1 MNSKRM
7 LLRLLR
13 LGLLSLFFV
22 HQTTP
27 ALSIIEESVKE
38 LIVERRVG
46 YYDSFTIKMKT
57 DRTCNVVTCP
67 SLGAFL
73 VHLSS
78 SSCECQCGN
87 YEPYTFLSSIQ
98 RCANTTQVHDFG
110 GELIAYITLAY
121 IRLHYLCAVV
131 SLSQI
136 KHGRGILE
144 NAECKT
150 RQYKTWTADCGLRS
164 TDCGLGIKHGLGI
177 KCGLRIL
184 RKPATNWS
192 IIYIFLQNGH
202 VTNHLSYWHN
212 IYTLKC
218 WVQWALH
225 VCQILIQCDHLCQ
238 SYSQ

>member
-1 MNSKRM
+1 M

-13 LGLLSLFFV
+13 LGLLSFFFV

-46 YYDSFTIKMKT
+46 FFDSFTIKMKT

-73 VHLSS
+73 VHLSG

-110 GELIAYITLAY
+110 GELGIHHININQIALS
-121 IRLHYLCAVV
+121 LCC
-131 SLSQI
+131 SQVI
-136 KHGRGILE
+136 A
-144 NAECKT
+144 NKT
-150 RQYKTWTADCGLRS
+150 RQGYFGER
-164 TDCGLGIKHGLGI
+164 
-177 KCGLRIL
+177 RM
-184 RKPATNWS
+184 
-192 IIYIFLQNGH
+192 QNQA
-202 VTNHLSYWHN
+202 V
-212 IYTLKC
+212 
-218 WVQWALH
+218 
-225 VCQILIQCDHLCQ
+225 
-238 SYSQ
+238 